1 MLEGEVMLTAL
12 NQDHKLINLVT
23 EKPDKKDIFICP
35 CCFGKVRLKQGRVMR
50 SHFAHV
56 SLKNCRYFHENE
68 SAQHLEL
75 KAHLYRWLKQE
86 ATVEI
91 EASLSELGQI
101 ADVLV
106 NETLALEI
114 QCSSLPIQRLQE
126 RTKAYHEKGFEVLWL
141 LGKKLWLKERL
152 TSLQKQFLRFSQ
164 NMGFY
169 LWELDLDRQ
178 LLRLRYL
185 IHEDWHGQIQCLTK
199 SYPFEQGELLSILR
213 QPYTQQKLAS
223 FQGKLDHHLGRYIA
237 QQLYYQAPKW
247 MELQR
252 QAYEKG
258 ENLLTKSP
266 DDFYP
271 QVRLPQSNIG
281 FVQIRDNLDSYY
293 KDFLMYYKRQKNKNI
308 QLLYSPAFYKQKT
321 SP

>member
-1 MLEGEVMLTAL
+1 M
-12 NQDHKLINLVT
+12 
-23 EKPDKKDIFICP
+23 
-35 CCFGKVRLKQGRVMR
+35 
-50 SHFAHV
+50 
-56 SLKNCRYFHENE
+56 
-68 SAQHLEL
+68 
-75 KAHLYRWLKQE
+75 
-86 ATVEI
+86 
-91 EASLSELGQI
+91 
-101 ADVLV
+101 
-106 NETLALEI
+106 
-114 QCSSLPIQRLQE
+114 
-126 RTKAYHEKGFEVLWL
+126 
-141 LGKKLWLKERL
+141 
-152 TSLQKQFLRFSQ
+152 
-164 NMGFY
+164 
-169 LWELDLDRQ
+169 
-178 LLRLRYL
+178 
-185 IHEDWHGQIQCLTK
+185 
-199 SYPFEQGELLSILR
+199 SILR

>member
-1 MLEGEVMLTAL
+1 MLTAI
-12 NQDHKLINLVT
+12 NQDGKLINLLI
-23 EKPDKKDIFICP
+23 DCP
-35 CCFGKVRLKQGRVMR
+35 QKGEGFCCPGCRGQVRLKQGKIMR
-50 SHFAHV
+50 SHFAHIR
-56 SLKNCRYFHENE
+56 LEDCHYFYENE

-75 KAHLYRWLKQE
+75 KSYLYRWLKKE
-86 ATVEI
+86 APVEV
-91 EASLSELGQI
+91 EAILPKVGQI
-101 ADVLV
+101 ADLLV
-106 NETLALEI
+106 GAKLALEV
-114 QCSSLPIQRLQE
+114 QCSHLSIQRLQE
-126 RTKAYHEKGFEVLWL
+126 RTQSYQKHGFEVLWL
-141 LGKKLWLKERL
+141 LGKDLWLKDKL
-152 TSLQKQFLRFSQ
+152 TSLQRQFLRFSQ
-164 NMGFY
+164 NMGFH

-199 SYPFEQGELLSILR
+199 SYPFEQGKLLSILR